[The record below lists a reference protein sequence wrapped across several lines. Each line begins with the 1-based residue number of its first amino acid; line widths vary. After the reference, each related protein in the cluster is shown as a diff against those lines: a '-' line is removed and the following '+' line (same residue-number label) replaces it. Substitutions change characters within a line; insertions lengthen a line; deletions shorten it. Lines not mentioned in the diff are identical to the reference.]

1 MIAADLPAWFF
12 RVFAFAWGA
21 VWGSFA
27 TVVVHR
33 WPRQS
38 VVRPG
43 SHCPRCGHAVRPYDN
58 VPILAWLWLRGRCRD
73 CKAPISPR
81 YALIEAMYAL
91 SALALVELLL
101 RARADLPLSVFLA
114 LLFVRFAFAWGLL
127 TASFIDLKKLLIPD
141 FITLGGA
148 ALGLA
153 ASVLLPGIGWR
164 ASLLGVA
171 LGAGI
176 PYAFYFVWDRF
187 LKRDGMGLGDVKLL
201 AMVGALLGPHAV
213 VFALFAGSMQGI
225 AATLLARVTGWKLA
239 PDIDPDDLED
249 DEAGS
254 WSEGLLALVARVTG
268 WKRPTPVDPG
278 DEPEVDTDADT
289 AHAGGPEPLMRTMIP
304 FGPFLALGAI
314 EYMLGGDRL
323 MQAYLGF
330 LRGGR

>member
-12 RVFAFAWGA
+12 RVFAFLWGA

-33 WPRQS
+33 WPRHS
-38 VVRPG
+38 LVRPG
-43 SHCPRCGHAVRPYDN
+43 SHCPHCQKPVRPYDN

-81 YALIEAMYAL
+81 YALIEAMYAVC
-91 SALALVELLL
+91 ALALVELLL
-101 RARADLPLSVFLA
+101 RAQVDLALPVFLA
-114 LLFVRFAFAWGLL
+114 LFFVRFAFAWGLL
-127 TASFIDLKKLLIPD
+127 TASFIDLKKLLLPD
-141 FITLGGA
+141 FITLGGTV
-148 ALGLA
+148 LGVVA
-153 ASVLLPGIGWR
+153 NVLLPGIGWR

-187 LKRDGMGLGDVKLL
+187 LKRDGMGLGDVKLM
-201 AMVGALLGPHAV
+201 AMVGALLGPQAV

-225 AATLLARVTGWKLA
+225 AASLLARATGWKLA

-249 DEAGS
+249 DDAGS
-254 WSEGLLALVARVTG
+254 WWESAMAFTARVTG
-268 WKRPTPVDPG
+268 WKRAPRAVEELEDEP
-278 DEPEVDTDADT
+278 DEPEAAAD
-289 AHAGGPEPLMRTMIP
+289 GPEPLMRMMIP

-314 EYMLGGDRL
+314 EYMLGGERL
-323 MQAYLGF
+323 MQSYLSL
-330 LRGGR
+330 LRGQ

>member
-1 MIAADLPAWFF
+1 MTAADLPAWFF

-21 VWGSFA
+21 IWGSFA

-33 WPRQS
+33 WPRHS

-43 SHCPRCGHAVRPYDN
+43 SHCPHCQKPVRPYDN

-81 YALIEAMYAL
+81 YALIEAMYAV

-101 RARADLPLSVFLA
+101 RSQVDLALPVFLA
-114 LLFVRFAFAWGLL
+114 LFFVRFAFAWGLL
-127 TASFIDLKKLLIPD
+127 TASFIDLQKLLLPD
-141 FITLGGA
+141 FITLGGTV
-148 ALGLA
+148 LGFA
-153 ASVLLPGIGWR
+153 ASLMLPGIGWR
-164 ASLLGVA
+164 ASLLGIA

-213 VFALFAGSMQGI
+213 LFALFLGSMQGI
-225 AATLLARVTGWKLA
+225 LATLLARVTGWKLA
-239 PDIDPDDLED
+239 PDIDPDDLDYDVE
-249 DEAGS
+249 S
-254 WSEGLLALVARVTG
+254 FSEKFLALVSRVTG
-268 WKRPTPVDPG
+268 WRLGPSD
-278 DEPEVDTDADT
+278 DEEDHVGETDLAATDE
-289 AHAGGPEPLMRTMIP
+289 GPEPLMRTMIP

-323 MQAYLGF
+323 MQVYLSM
-330 LRGGR
+330 LRGQ

>member
-21 VWGSFA
+21 IWGSFA

-33 WPRQS
+33 WPRHS

-43 SHCPRCGHAVRPYDN
+43 SHCPNCLKPVRPYDN

-101 RARADLPLSVFLA
+101 RSRVDLALPVFLA
-114 LLFVRFAFAWGLL
+114 LFFVRFAFAWGLL

-141 FITLGGA
+141 FITLGGT

-153 ASVLLPGIGWR
+153 ASVMLPGIGWR
-164 ASLLGVA
+164 SSLLGIA

-213 VFALFAGSMQGI
+213 VFALFFGSMQGI
-225 AATLLARVTGWKLA
+225 AATLISRVTGWKLA
-239 PDIDPDDLED
+239 PDIDPEDLED
-249 DEAGS
+249 DEVES
-254 WSEGLLALVARVTG
+254 LSERFMAMVSRATG
-268 WKRPTPVDPG
+268 WKLGAAGEADSEDDGEDEAPG
-278 DEPEVDTDADT
+278 DGA
-289 AHAGGPEPLMRTMIP
+289 AEPLMRTMIP
-304 FGPFLALGAI
+304 FGPFLALGAL

-323 MQAYLGF
+323 MQAYLSL
-330 LRGGR
+330 LRGQ

>member
-1 MIAADLPAWFF
+1 MTAADLPAWFF

-21 VWGSFA
+21 IWGSFA

-33 WPRQS
+33 WPRHS

-43 SHCPRCGHAVRPYDN
+43 SHCPNCQNPVRPYDN

-81 YALIEAMYAL
+81 YALIEAMYAV

-101 RARADLPLSVFLA
+101 RSQVDLALPVFLA
-114 LLFVRFAFAWGLL
+114 LFFVRFAFAWGLL
-127 TASFIDLKKLLIPD
+127 TASFIDLKKLLLPD
-141 FITLGGA
+141 FITLGGT
-148 ALGLA
+148 ALGFA
-153 ASVLLPGIGWR
+153 ASLMLPGIGWR
-164 ASLLGVA
+164 ASLLGIA

-213 VFALFAGSMQGI
+213 LFSLFLGSMQGI
-225 AATLLARVTGWKLA
+225 LATLLARVTGWKLA
-239 PDIDPDDLED
+239 PDIDPEDLDD
-249 DEAGS
+249 DEVES
-254 WSEGLLALVARVTG
+254 ISEKFLALVARVTG
-268 WKRPTPVDPG
+268 WKLGASDD
-278 DEPEVDTDADT
+278 DEDHVGETDLAATD
-289 AHAGGPEPLMRTMIP
+289 GGPEPLMRTMIP

-323 MQAYLGF
+323 MQAYLSL
-330 LRGGR
+330 LRGQ

>member
-1 MIAADLPAWFF
+1 MTAADFPPWFF
-12 RVFAFAWGA
+12 RLFAFVWGA

-27 TVVVHR
+27 TVVGHR

-43 SHCPRCGHAVRPYDN
+43 SHCPNCQKPVRPYDN

-73 CKAPISPR
+73 CKTPISPR
-81 YALIEAMYAL
+81 YALIEAMYAVA
-91 SALALVELLL
+91 ALALVELLL
-101 RARADLPLSVFLA
+101 RAQIDLALPVFLA
-114 LLFVRFAFAWGLL
+114 LCFVRFAFAWGLL
-127 TASFIDLKKLLIPD
+127 TASFIDLKKLLLPD
-141 FITLGGA
+141 FITLGGTV
-148 ALGLA
+148 LGVVANL
-153 ASVLLPGIGWR
+153 LLPGIGWR

-213 VFALFAGSMQGI
+213 VFALFFGSMQGI

-239 PDIDPDDLED
+239 PDIDPADLED
-249 DEAGS
+249 DGGESLG
-254 WSEGLLALVARVTG
+254 EKVVALFSRVTG
-268 WKRPTPVDPG
+268 WKPTPDVEEVE
-278 DEPEVDTDADT
+278 DEEEAT
-289 AHAGGPEPLMRTMIP
+289 APDGLVPIMRMMIP

-314 EYMLGGDRL
+314 EYMLGGERL
-323 MQAYLGF
+323 MQAYLSL
-330 LRGGR
+330 LRGQ

>member
-1 MIAADLPAWFF
+1 MIADDLPAWFF

-38 VVRPG
+38 VVRPP
-43 SHCPRCGHAVRPYDN
+43 SHCPHCQKRVRPYDN

-73 CKAPISPR
+73 CKVPISPR
-81 YALIEAMYAL
+81 YALIEAMYAV

-101 RARADLPLSVFLA
+101 RAQDGLALSVFLA
-114 LLFVRFAFAWGLL
+114 LFFVRFAFAWGLL
-127 TASFIDLKKLLIPD
+127 TASFIDLKKLLLPD
-141 FITLGGA
+141 FITLGGT
-148 ALGLA
+148 ALGFA
-153 ASVLLPGIGWR
+153 ASAVLPGVGWR
-164 ASLLGVA
+164 SSLLGIG

-176 PYAFYFVWDRF
+176 PYAFHFVWDRF

-213 VFALFAGSMQGI
+213 VFALFAGSLQGI
-225 AATLLARVTGWKLA
+225 VATLIARVTGWKLA
-239 PDIDPDDLED
+239 PDIDPAELED
-249 DEAGS
+249 DDDESLG
-254 WSEGLLALVARVTG
+254 EKLLAVISRATG
-268 WKRPTPVDPG
+268 WKRGTAS
-278 DEPEVDTDADT
+278 DAGGEELEAASATLGAD
-289 AHAGGPEPLMRTMIP
+289 GPEPLMRTMIP

-323 MQAYLGF
+323 MLEYLSL
-330 LRGGR
+330 LRGP

>member
-1 MIAADLPAWFF
+1 MTAADLPAWFF

-43 SHCPRCGHAVRPYDN
+43 SHCPNCQKPVRPYDN

-73 CKAPISPR
+73 CKSPISPR
-81 YALIEAMYAL
+81 YALIEAMYAVA
-91 SALALVELLL
+91 ALALVELLL
-101 RARADLPLSVFLA
+101 RAQSDQALSVFLA
-114 LLFVRFAFAWGLL
+114 LFFVRFAFAWGLL

-141 FITLGGA
+141 FITLGGTVLGFA
-148 ALGLA
+148 ANA
-153 ASVLLPGIGWR
+153 LLPGIGWR
-164 ASLLGVA
+164 ASLLGIV

-213 VFALFAGSMQGI
+213 VFALFFGSMQGI

-239 PDIDPDDLED
+239 PDIDPKDLEYD
-249 DEAGS
+249 FESD
-254 WSEGLLALVARVTG
+254 SERIMAWMSRVTG
-268 WKRPTPVDPG
+268 WKLG
-278 DEPEVDTDADT
+278 GGANSEEAEEE
-289 AHAGGPEPLMRTMIP
+289 AEEAGPAPLMRTMIP
-304 FGPFLALGAI
+304 FGPFLALGAV

-323 MQAYLGF
+323 MQAYLSL
-330 LRGGR
+330 LRGQ